1 MKDYFVNNKGFVST
15 YFLIIFMFTFICISI
30 ITTKLSYDLKTL
42 NNIEK
47 YNMFFNN
54 EYAVISYFKNKLDD
68 NNLEREYFINN
79 HNVVVSYEGNQ
90 LVLEVVGSFYEIIY
104 LHINDNKIFDYY
116 VYRDINELFLD

>member
-15 YFLIIFMFTFICISI
+15 YFLIIFMFTFIFISI

-54 EYAVISYFKNKLDD
+54 EYTVISFFKNKLDD
-68 NNLEREYFINN
+68 NDLEGEYFINN

-90 LVLEVVGSFYEIIY
+90 LVLEVVGSFNEIIY
-104 LHINDNKIFDYY
+104 LQINDNKIFDYY
-116 VYRDINELFLD
+116 AYRDIDELFLD